1 MFLKLRILFTIL
13 AALCVAAVLPAAV
26 WGGGLGFALCA
37 LGGVFFF
44 LLMLLCKQSQEKA
57 EAEKKSKADFLNPAD
72 EQPPTEQST
81 DKENG
86 QRANKE

>member
-1 MFLKLRILFTIL
+1 MFLKLRILFTVL

-57 EAEKKSKADFLNPAD
+57 EESKKSSPDFLTPAS
-72 EQPPTEQST
+72 EEPSPEPST
-81 DKENG
+81 DEESDRQSND
-86 QRANKE
+86 E